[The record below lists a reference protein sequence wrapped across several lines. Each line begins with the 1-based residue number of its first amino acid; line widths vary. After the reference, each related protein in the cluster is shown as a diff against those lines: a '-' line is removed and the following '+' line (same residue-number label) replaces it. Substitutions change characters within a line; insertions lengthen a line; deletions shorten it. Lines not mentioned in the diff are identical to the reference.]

1 MKNLLLGSLL
11 FFALLPPAVAQVQ
24 VTPPAGKP
32 RPATEAK
39 PTAQAT
45 PAVQVRG
52 DLRLAPLPDAARLQL
67 SREQFE
73 RLRQSREQAQAEA
86 RTKAGKAPMT
96 TRRPVQPTPW
106 ERKRINAG
114 WTHRHAVGPDCDDRQ
129 RSVHPLAPEVCD
141 NLDNNCDG
149 VVDEGQRLAFFLD
162 ADGDT
167 HGDPRQRVDACPADQ
182 QRAAN
187 EGRWLVPVGND
198 CDDTDPNRWQGCP

>member
-1 MKNLLLGSLL
+1 MKSLFFASLL
-11 FFALLPPAVAQVQ
+11 FFALLPAAGAQVQ

-32 RPATEAK
+32 RPTAESTPQAK
-39 PTAQAT
+39 PQ
-45 PAVQVRG
+45 VQPRSE
-52 DLRLAPLPDAARLQL
+52 LRVAPPPDAARLQL
-67 SREQFE
+67 NREQFE
-73 RLRQSREQAQAEA
+73 RLRQSREQAQSEA
-86 RTKAGKAPMT
+86 RAKAGKAPMT

-106 ERKRINAG
+106 ERKRTNAG
-114 WTHRHAVGPDCDDRQ
+114 WTHRYAVGPDCDDRQ

-149 VVDEGQRLAFFLD
+149 VVDEGQRLSFFLD

-167 HGDPRQRVDACPADQ
+167 HGDPRQRVEACPADQ